1 MKMDGITYRPTW
13 RVAAAILVGVSR
25 GSLIA
30 ILVLLFFPDLALG
43 LGSRLGNPLRLLRA
57 FAGLCLAP
65 AAAAWVLAR
74 LSSATVVVDG
84 GMLVVRRRGER
95 AEVPCAGIDAVVPW
109 AMPLPCAGVWL
120 RLKSGRRFP
129 WGLGGVDPIALADAL
144 ATEHATRAQPA
155 AVYARSVLERRSR
168 WWARVLSFP
177 VFALIPA
184 AILFRLHQWVAYG
197 GTFGEYYMFGL
208 RAYLLGFAVYWA
220 TCTVYLVL
228 YAALLRAVL
237 EPLVWLMA
245 RLAPERTIGFG
256 RAIEL
261 VGRILYFAGVPLAL
275 LRLFL
280 RS

>member
-1 MKMDGITYRPTW
+1 MKMDAIAYRPTW
-13 RVAAAILVGVSR
+13 RVAAAILVAASR

-43 LGSRLGNPLRLLRA
+43 IGSRLGNPLRLLRA

-95 AEVPCAGIDAVVPW
+95 AEVPCDGIDAVVPW
-109 AMPLPCAGVWL
+109 AVPLPCAGAWL
-120 RLKSGRRFP
+120 RLKSGSRFP
-129 WGLGGVDPIALADAL
+129 YGLGVDPIALDDAL
-144 ATEHATRAQPA
+144 TTEHGAPARPA
-155 AVYARSVLERRSR
+155 AVYARSVLQRRPR
-168 WWARVLSFP
+168 WWARVLAFP

-237 EPLVWLMA
+237 EPLVWLTS
-245 RLAPERTIGFG
+245 RYTPERTIGVG
-256 RAIEL
+256 RAIE
-261 VGRILYFAGVPLAL
+261 VVDRVLYFGGVPLAL